1 MMHKNKVGIIGA
13 GSFGVAI
20 ANLMALKTDVML
32 FSRNKNTVEDM
43 NSTRRGFGQSL
54 AGRINLTNDL
64 EELLSQC
71 RLLFPMVP
79 SSAFREM
86 MRNMAP
92 YLLPDHFII
101 HGTKGFDVYPQC
113 EVVTRNEVHTMSEV
127 IQQESCVVRIGCLSG
142 PNLAVEI
149 MNGQPTATVI
159 GSKFK
164 EVIDAGKAVLQSP
177 LFHVFGTHDILGAE
191 IAGALKNIIAI
202 GSGIL
207 EAKGIGRNLQAMLIT
222 RGLTEMIYFG
232 KAMGATVPAF
242 LGTAGIG
249 DLIATATSSDSRN
262 FSFGYEL
269 GKGKNKQ
276 QISSEMPE
284 LAEGVNTLQV
294 IHQLGKYYRLKTPIF
309 DVIYKIVFEDFEI
322 ETAIRYLI
330 TFPYDID
337 VDFL

>member
-1 MMHKNKVGIIGA
+1 MYKNKVGVIGT
-13 GSFGVAI
+13 GSFGIAI
-20 ANLMALKTDVML
+20 ANLMALNSDVLM
-32 FSRNKNTVEDM
+32 FSRNKKTVEDM
-43 NSTRRGFGQSL
+43 TTTRRSFGQSL
-54 AGRINLTNDL
+54 AGRISLTNNP
-64 EELLSQC
+64 EELLSNC

-86 MRNMAP
+86 IQTLSP

-101 HGTKGFDVYPQC
+101 HGTKGFDVYPYA
-113 EVVTRNEVHTMSEV
+113 EEVTRKEVHTMSEV
-127 IQQESCVVRIGCLSG
+127 IQQESCVVKIGCLSG
-142 PNLAVEI
+142 PNLAIEI
-149 MNGQPTATVI
+149 MNGQSTATVI

-164 EVIDAGKAVLQSP
+164 EVIDAGKSVLQSP

-207 EAKGIGRNLQAMLIT
+207 EAKGMGRNLQAMLIT

-232 KAMGATVPAF
+232 KAMGATVSAF

-249 DLIATATSSDSRN
+249 DLIATATSPDSRN

-269 GKGKNKQ
+269 GKGKTKVE
-276 QISSEMPE
+276 ISSEMPE

-294 IHQLGKYYRLKTPIF
+294 IHQLGKYYRLRTPIF
-309 DVIYKIVFEDFEI
+309 DVIYKIVFEEFEI
-322 ETAIRYLI
+322 ETAIRYLM

>member
-1 MMHKNKVGIIGA
+1 MDKNKVGVIGA

-20 ANLMALKTDVML
+20 ANLMALQSDVLL
-32 FSRNKNTVEDM
+32 FSRNKKTVDDM
-43 NSTRRGFGQSL
+43 NSTRSGFGQSL
-54 AGRINLTNDL
+54 AGRISLTNDP

-79 SSAFREM
+79 SSAFRDM
-86 MRNMAP
+86 MRNIAP

-101 HGTKGFDVYPQC
+101 HGTKGFDIYPHNDT
-113 EVVTRNEVHTMSEV
+113 VTRNEVHTMSEV
-127 IQQESCVVRIGCLSG
+127 IRQESCVVRIGCLSG

-159 GSKFK
+159 GSSFK
-164 EVIDAGKAVLQSP
+164 EVIDAGKEVLQSP
-177 LFHVFGTHDILGAE
+177 LFHVFGNYDILGAE

-207 EAKGIGRNLQAMLIT
+207 EAKGMGKNLQAMLIT

-232 KAMGATVPAF
+232 KAMGATVSAF

-249 DLIATATSSDSRN
+249 DLIATATSYDSRN
-262 FSFGYEL
+262 FSFGFEL
-269 GKGKNKQ
+269 GKGKTKQ

>member
-1 MMHKNKVGIIGA
+1 MDKNKVGVIGA

-20 ANLMALKTDVML
+20 ANLMALKSDVLL
-32 FSRNKNTVEDM
+32 FSRNKKTVDDM
-43 NSTRRGFGQSL
+43 NSTRSGFGQSL
-54 AGRINLTNDL
+54 AGRISLTNDP

-79 SSAFREM
+79 SSAFRDM
-86 MRNMAP
+86 MRNFAP

-101 HGTKGFDVYPQC
+101 HGTKGFDIYPHNDTI
-113 EVVTRNEVHTMSEV
+113 TRNEVHTMSEV
-127 IQQESCVVRIGCLSG
+127 IRQESCVVRIGCLSG

-159 GSKFK
+159 GSRFK
-164 EVIDAGKAVLQSP
+164 EVIDAGKEVLQSP
-177 LFHVFGTHDILGAE
+177 LFHVFGNYDILGAE

-207 EAKGIGRNLQAMLIT
+207 EAKGMGKNLQAMLIT

-232 KAMGATVPAF
+232 KAMGATVSAF

-262 FSFGYEL
+262 FSFGFEL
-269 GKGKNKQ
+269 GKGKTKQ